1 MLTITH
7 THAEGTLIDGTSR
20 GDGTAEVLK
29 ANGWRW
35 GRSISAWYVPHTR
48 DHLPKL
54 PVIART
60 RAALSAAGFQVTEE
74 IDSTS
79 RPTAEV
85 EAAKIERQAGR
96 VDALEAKAERKSSAE
111 DAAWDRERSAV
122 DALPY
127 GGEPIKVGHHS
138 EGRHR
143 NAIAKAH
150 NATRRAIDAT
160 EDAKH
165 AQARADAAAHTT
177 DARYAP
183 VTVANRIDKLTADV
197 RDRERR
203 ITGYTRR
210 INGPYVEVTPPA
222 EGVYLDRLTAELDE
236 LRDQLAYWQEVRAH
250 QVENGQATNYSRD
263 TITPGQFVLIGRT
276 WHEVKKTNPK
286 TLLVVGYG
294 GSYAVRYPEIKAVR
308 DTPPNA

>member
-54 PVIART
+54 HVIART
-60 RAALSAAGFQVTEE
+60 REALSAAGFEVTEE

-85 EAAKIERQAGR
+85 EAEKAERQAGR

-111 DAAWDRERSAV
+111 DAAWERERRAV

-127 GGEPIKVGHHS
+127 MGEPIKVGHHS

-150 NATRRAIDAT
+150 TATRRALDAT
-160 EDAKH
+160 EDAQRAK
-165 AQARADAAAHTT
+165 ARADAATHTT

-203 ITGYTRR
+203 IAGSSRR
-210 INGPYVEVTPPA
+210 IGPYVEVTPPA
-222 EGVYLDRLTAELDE
+222 QGGYRDRLAAELDE

-250 QVENGQATNYSRD
+250 QVKSGQATDYSRD
-263 TITPGQFVLIGRT
+263 TIKPGQFVLIGRS
-276 WHEVKKTNPK
+276 WHEVRKTNPK

-294 GSYAVRYPEIKAVR
+294 SSYAVKYPEIKAVR
-308 DTPPNA
+308 DAVQSE